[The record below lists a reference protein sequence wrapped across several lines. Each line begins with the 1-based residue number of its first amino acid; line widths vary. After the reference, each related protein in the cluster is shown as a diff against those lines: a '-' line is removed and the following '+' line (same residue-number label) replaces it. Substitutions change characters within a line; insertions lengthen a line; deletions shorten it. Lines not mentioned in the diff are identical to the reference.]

1 MAYMVHATTVG
12 FLALKIG
19 GYVLVFPFFPPVS
32 LLLNSRTPLLH

>member
-1 MAYMVHATTVG
+1 MAMIPVQYAYMVHATTVG

-32 LLLNSRTPLLH
+32 P